1 MSRPSYAKFKSRL
14 ILSSMLIVA
23 LFGALVLWQ
32 ISAGIKM
39 ERVAAFSQTQSF
51 ARAMAAHVT
60 SQVRVVD
67 LSLSRSAETLGALDA
82 SALKDERRVREILA
96 LSASVSDKGFWI
108 HFLDARGMGVASSN
122 GMPIVGV
129 SYADRSH
136 FSAHRRGGKDNLYLG
151 EPDKGRV
158 SQRRVFFI
166 SRGVFDSQGNFLG
179 VVVASVDA
187 TSFAD
192 VFSDALLQPTLS
204 IALMHSGGL
213 VIARAPQ
220 FERSFATN
228 LGSSDLYRHWKLAPA
243 GSYEGRSMVDGQMR
257 VFSYQA
263 IGDLPLAVV
272 VGIAGKSWT
281 SAISLDTVVAL
292 AALAMAALA
301 FGASGRSAL
310 RSFARLARS
319 DDEQRC
325 LNEELRHARDENARG
340 EKRMRTIAD
349 GLPALVAYVDA
360 QERYVFHNS
369 YYRTVLGVD
378 ADRMKGRTIEEAMG
392 KDVYERIVD
401 QVRLALDGHTVSFE
415 RDIKVG
421 DEARAYKFAYTPDLG
436 EDGVVL
442 GFCTM
447 AIDIT
452 ETKNVQERLRALA
465 RFDTLT
471 GLPNRAQLYER
482 LDMALL
488 RSRRGA
494 LETACLYLDIDH
506 FKAINDSLGHA
517 AGDEALKEFGRRLQS
532 SARRTDLVGRLAG
545 DEFVMVL
552 EGVDSPGAAAVVAKA
567 VIEAMRAPFLIFGLE
582 MTVSTS
588 VGVAVSNAQ
597 DQNADDLLKRADA
610 ALYSAKRAGRGM
622 FKTSEPP
629 ALGSGEA

>member
-1 MSRPSYAKFKSRL
+1 
-14 ILSSMLIVA
+14 
-23 LFGALVLWQ
+23 
-32 ISAGIKM
+32 
-39 ERVAAFSQTQSF
+39 
-51 ARAMAAHVT
+51 
-60 SQVRVVD
+60 
-67 LSLSRSAETLGALDA
+67 
-82 SALKDERRVREILA
+82 
-96 LSASVSDKGFWI
+96 
-108 HFLDARGMGVASSN
+108 
-122 GMPIVGV
+122 
-129 SYADRSH
+129 
-136 FSAHRRGGKDNLYLG
+136 
-151 EPDKGRV
+151 
-158 SQRRVFFI
+158 
-166 SRGVFDSQGNFLG
+166 
-179 VVVASVDA
+179 
-187 TSFAD
+187 
-192 VFSDALLQPTLS
+192 
-204 IALMHSGGL
+204 
-213 VIARAPQ
+213 VIARAPM
-220 FERSFATN
+220 FESSFASD
-228 LGSSDLYRHWKLAPA
+228 LASSDLYCHWKSAPA
-243 GSYEGRSMVDGQMR
+243 GSYEGRSMVDGKMR

-263 IGDLPLAVV
+263 IGGMPLAVV
-272 VGIAGKSWT
+272 VGIAVEPWKRALSG
-281 SAISLDTVVAL
+281 DVAVAF
-292 AALAMAALA
+292 AALAIAALA
-301 FGASGRSAL
+301 SWLSGRFAL
-310 RSFARLARS
+310 RTFERFARS
-319 DDEQRC
+319 DDGQRR
-325 LNEELRHARDENARG
+325 LNEELRLARDENARG

-360 QERYVFHNS
+360 QERYVFNNS

-378 ADRMKGRTIEEAMG
+378 ADHMKGRTIEEAMG

-401 QVRLALDGHTVSFE
+401 QVRLALDGQTVSFE

-488 RSRRGA
+488 
-494 LETACLYLDIDH
+494 
-506 FKAINDSLGHA
+506 

-567 VIEAMRAPFLIFGLE
+567 VIEAMRAPFLIFGLA

-597 DQNADDLLKRADA
+597 DQSADDLLKRADA

-629 ALGSGEA
+629 APGPGEA